1 MEILCRFNYQA
12 EENNEGVKKMA
23 GKDDKETFA
32 KLLIAIGGILGIV
45 AGALQMSAFNLNAIL
60 WGLITLLLGLAAL
73 MSAVKPGQPI
83 PCNIVVELIIG
94 IILIVL
100 HFGISLGLLAGI
112 LIIIGGI
119 FLAID

>member
-1 MEILCRFNYQA
+1 M
-12 EENNEGVKKMA
+12 GKKQ
-23 GKDDKETFA
+23 DKETFA
-32 KLLIAIGGILGIV
+32 KLLIAIGGIIGIV
-45 AGALQMSAFNLNAIL
+45 AGALGMGSFNLNAIL
-60 WGLITLLLGLAAL
+60 WGLVTLLLGLAAL

-100 HFGISLGLLAGI
+100 HLSLSLGLLAGI